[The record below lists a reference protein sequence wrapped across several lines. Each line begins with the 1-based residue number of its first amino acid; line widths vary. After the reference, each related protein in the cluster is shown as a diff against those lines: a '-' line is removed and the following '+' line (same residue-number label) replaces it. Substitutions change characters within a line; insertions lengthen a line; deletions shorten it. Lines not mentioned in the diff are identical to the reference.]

1 MNDPIA
7 VTDLEMVFMLVADG
21 DFYFLF
27 QVDGST
33 TWALK
38 PLEDL
43 FQTPTPSM
51 LRRPVQLSL
60 QHLSQLFPSA
70 NVRLLPKPSQG
81 LGVYMKFRGLR
92 ACVSWTQVQLARERL
107 ARFTS
112 HRAVRVTADL
122 ARPWTCS
129 SYTYHCVLYNHD
141 KRWL

>member
-38 PLEDL
+38 P
-43 FQTPTPSM
+43 
-51 LRRPVQLSL
+51 
-60 QHLSQLFPSA
+60 
-70 NVRLLPKPSQG
+70 SQG

-92 ACVSWTQVQLARERL
+92 AGVSWTQVQLARERL